1 MSKWIDSIIFIK
13 FIAHRRN
20 SISRKQISV
29 FNRYIIF
36 ERDKWFALLIK
47 DKFVSLLLSN
57 ESRSDESHRPIILRI
72 SSSSMSRM
80 IYRRKNNFLLH
91 GRTSSRP
98 LRSQI

>member
-47 DKFVSLLLSN
+47 DKFVSLLTL
-57 ESRSDESHRPIILRI
+57 
-72 SSSSMSRM
+72 
-80 IYRRKNNFLLH
+80 
-91 GRTSSRP
+91 
-98 LRSQI
+98 